1 MGRGMVHL
9 HTHTELS
16 LFDGCGKQADFV
28 KRAKKLGCAALG
40 LTEHGSMRGVLRQK
54 KTCDELGIKPIYGIE
69 FYLCEDLDRKGL
81 SREEEQRIRATV
93 SGRKAK
99 NEAVYQEEVRLGM
112 RDRFHLTALAKTD
125 EGLRNLFRLS
135 SIAWIR
141 GHYKKP
147 RIDWAALEKHREGL
161 VILSGCLSGP
171 VVKPI
176 LDDKPAEALERVEQ
190 LQGWF
195 GEDFY
200 LEVMP
205 HSLPKQVKAN
215 KGLVRIARALDMP
228 LVATQDAHWVG
239 PEDRRAQDALLCIHT
254 RDVMSN
260 PERFQFES
268 DDFYLKGRREME
280 RSFAQHHGYFATD
293 EVRRSLDATLEI
305 AEKVTADLRT
315 DKFAALL
322 PPVAMPG
329 DFTDEFAFLQHLA
342 LQGWEQ
348 REIPRRA
355 AELAARRREPE
366 GEVYQRY
373 VRQLRHELETIRAR
387 KITRYFL
394 VIWDMYQFAHAEK
407 IGAGAGRGSAAAAL
421 VLYLLG
427 ITDLDPLEW
436 GLMFERFIAPGR
448 IDLPDIDCDFESR
461 HREQIIEYF
470 RRTYGEDRVAQI
482 ATINVM
488 AGKGCLR
495 DLGRVLEIPIGE
507 INPVAN
513 AIVVL
518 KKGDERV
525 HATIEDAF
533 KDSKVCQD
541 FNERH
546 PEVLELAKK
555 LEGQAR
561 VLGVH
566 ASGVVVSPVPLMDIC
581 PLEIRAP
588 KTKGGT
594 PVVVTAVDMW
604 GVQELG
610 LLKYDILAVKN
621 LDMIEDCKDAIAE
634 RHPHDG
640 VLDLSR
646 IRLDDPRVLDNFTA
660 LNFAGIFQ
668 FDTHAMRALCEGV
681 VFESFNDVI
690 TMAALD
696 RPGTG
701 QSGLAAEF
709 IKRKKDPKARVPVHP
724 VIDEICSDTLGV
736 MVYQEHVLRIAQAV
750 AGYTP
755 EEADKLR
762 KLIGKSFGKE
772 TMAKETDKFVSGA
785 VAKGF
790 SKKFAEKLVEQIA
803 FFGGYGF
810 NKAHAASYGLTAYR
824 QMWLKTYYPVEYM
837 WALLCNEEK
846 PDKKA
851 RLVKEARRMGLT
863 VRAADVRIAGAT
875 WTLDGDDIVGSLLDL
890 KGLGVKA
897 VEAIAAARPF
907 RTFVDFASRVNRRVV
922 NRRVVSILLRAGALH
937 ELVPNEKWLHDSLDA
952 VWDLVVE
959 GKLGEVARHLM
970 ESFDAPD
977 WTPEEAE
984 TMALA
989 VNPLSQDRSLETHQG
1004 FIEGLPV
1011 QWIPFDDDGFWERP
1025 NAFLYGAVDDVK
1037 IGRAGEGDLAGIE
1050 YAYIVLEDLEGK
1062 KVRIRLDG
1070 EVYQSFSKVI
1080 KDAQII
1086 GAHCSINGQYKSVRA
1101 HYVVDLLKLER
1112 KLEAREG
1119 LTKFEALFT
1128 TEHHPV
1134 GRYSSKDLDQLYK
1147 KRGRIYAIGMVTHVH
1162 RKKDRKERM
1171 MGFVGL
1177 QGVKGYLDL
1186 VCFSRQWMDLE
1197 GKLEPGQVVHACITR
1212 SGDSTFLEAVADFL
1226 E

>member
-1 MGRGMVHL
+1 VSRGLVHL

-28 KRAKKLGCAALG
+28 KKAKKLGCAALG

-54 KTCDELGIKPIYGIE
+54 KTCDELGVKPIYGIE
-69 FYLCEDLDRKGL
+69 FYLCEDLDKKGL
-81 SREEEQRIRATV
+81 APEHEKRIRESV
-93 SGRKAK
+93 SGRKER

-141 GHYKKP
+141 GNYKKP

-161 VILSGCLSGP
+161 IILSGCLSGP
-171 VVKPI
+171 VAKPI
-176 LDDKPAEALERVEQ
+176 LDNKPAEALERVEQ
-190 LQGWF
+190 LQDWF

-205 HSLPKQVKAN
+205 HSLPKQIKAN
-215 KGLVRIARALDMP
+215 KGLVRIARALKMP

-254 RDVMSN
+254 RDVLSN

-280 RSFAQHHGYFATD
+280 RSFAEHHGYFAAD
-293 EVRRSLDATLEI
+293 EVCRSLDATLEI

-322 PPVAMPG
+322 PSIELPG
-329 DFTDEFAFLQHLA
+329 DFSDEFAFLQHLA
-342 LQGWEQ
+342 LEGWE
-348 REIPRRA
+348 RRDIVRRA
-355 AELAARRREPE
+355 AELAAKRGESE

-373 VRQLRHELETIRAR
+373 VRQLRHELKTIRER
-387 KITRYFL
+387 KIVRYFL
-394 VIWDMYQFAHAEK
+394 VVWDLYQFVRAEK
-407 IGAGAGRGSAAAAL
+407 IGAGGGRGSAAGSL

-427 ITDLDPLEW
+427 ITDLDPIER
-436 GLMFERFIAPGR
+436 GLMFDRFIAPGR

-461 HREQIIEYF
+461 HRDKILDYF
-470 RRTYGEDRVAQI
+470 RRKYGEDRVAQI

-533 KDSKVCQD
+533 AESKVCQE
-541 FNERH
+541 FNERY
-546 PEVLELAKK
+546 PEVLDLAKK

-581 PLEIRAP
+581 PLETRTP
-588 KTKGGT
+588 KGGQ

-610 LLKYDILAVKN
+610 LLKFDILAVRN
-621 LDMIEDCKDAIAE
+621 LDAIKDCENAIAA
-634 RHPHDG
+634 RHKVP
-640 VLDLSR
+640 LDLSG
-646 IRLDDPRVLDNFTA
+646 IDLEDEKVLDNFTA
-660 LNFAGIFQ
+660 LNFSGIFQ
-668 FDTHAMRALCEGV
+668 FDTHAMRSLCQGV
-681 VFESFNDVI
+681 KFESFEDVV
-690 TMAALD
+690 TMTALD

-709 IKRKKDPKARVPVHP
+709 VKRKKDPKARVPVHP
-724 VIDEICSDTLGV
+724 VIDEICADTLGV
-736 MVYQEHVLRIAQAV
+736 MVYQEHVLKIAQAV

-755 EEADKLR
+755 EDADKLR
-762 KLIGKSFGKE
+762 KLIGKSFGKQ
-772 TMAKETDKFVSGA
+772 TMAKETDKFVEGA
-785 VAKGF
+785 VARGF
-790 SKKFAEKLVEQIA
+790 DRKFAERLVEQIA

-810 NKAHAASYGLTAYR
+810 NKAHAASYGLTSYR
-824 QMWLKTYYPVEYM
+824 QMWLKTYYPLEYM
-837 WALLCNEEK
+837 WSLLCNE
-846 PDKKA
+846 PDADNKA

-863 VRAADVRIAGAT
+863 VRAPDVRVAGT
-875 WTLDGDDIVGSLLDL
+875 SWTIDGDDLVGALSDL
-890 KGLGVKA
+890 KGVGVKA
-897 VEAIAAARPF
+897 VEAIIAARPF
-907 RTFVDFASRVNRRVV
+907 RTFVDFAARVNRKVV
-922 NRRVVSILLRAGALH
+922 NRRVVTILLKAGALR
-937 ELVPNEKWLHDSLDA
+937 ELVPNEKWLYDSLDA
-952 VWDLVVE
+952 IWDLVVA
-959 GKLGEVARHLM
+959 GKLDEVKRHLM
-970 ESFDAPD
+970 DSFGSPD

-984 TMALA
+984 TMAIE

-1011 QWIPFDDDGFWERP
+1011 PWTPFGDDGFWEAP
-1025 NAFLYGAVDDVK
+1025 NAFLYGAIDDVK
-1037 IGRAGEGDLAGIE
+1037 IGRAGEGDLAGVE
-1050 YAYIVLEDLEGK
+1050 YAYIVLEDREGK

-1070 EVYQSFSKVI
+1070 EVFQSFATVI
-1080 KDAQII
+1080 KDATII
-1086 GAHCSINGQYKSVRA
+1086 GAHCSINARYKSVRA
-1101 HYVVDLLKLER
+1101 HYVVDLLELER
-1112 KLEAREG
+1112 KVSGREQ
-1119 LTKFEALFT
+1119 LTKFEALLTSEF
-1128 TEHHPV
+1128 HPV
-1134 GRYSSKDLDQLYK
+1134 GPYSGQDLDELARR
-1147 KRGRIYAIGMVTHVH
+1147 RGRCSAVGMVTHVFRKRD
-1162 RKKDRKERM
+1162 RKKQM

-1177 QGVKGYLDL
+1177 QGFKGYLDL
-1186 VCFSRQWMDLE
+1186 VCFSRQWGPLD
-1197 GKLEPGQVVHACITR
+1197 GRLEPGQIVRARLTR
-1212 SGDSTFLEAVADFL
+1212 SGSSTFLEGVADFL